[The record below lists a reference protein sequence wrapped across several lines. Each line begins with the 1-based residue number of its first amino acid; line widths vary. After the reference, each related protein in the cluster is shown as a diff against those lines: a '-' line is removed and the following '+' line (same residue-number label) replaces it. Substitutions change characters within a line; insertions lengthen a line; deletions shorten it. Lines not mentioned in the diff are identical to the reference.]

1 MKEPETVNQ
10 FMTQLTSLVNQ
21 LIVYGEDIADQR
33 VIDKVL
39 KSLQLLFELA
49 VAVIVEEAKDT
60 NQIQV
65 YELTVLQFLINLG

>member
-10 FMTQLTSLVNQ
+10 FMTQVTSLVNQ

-33 VIDKVL
+33 VIEKVL

-49 VAVIVEEAKDT
+49 GAIIVEEAKDT
-60 NQIQV
+60 NQMQV
-65 YELTVLQFLINLG
+65 YELTVLWFLINPG

>member
-33 VIDKVL
+33 VIEKVL

-60 NQIQV
+60 NQMQV
-65 YELTVLQFLINLG
+65 YELTVLWFLINPG

>member
-10 FMTQLTSLVNQ
+10 FMTQVTSLVNQ
-21 LIVYGEDIADQR
+21 LIVYGEDITDQR
-33 VIDKVL
+33 VIEKVL

-60 NQIQV
+60 NQMQV
-65 YELTVLQFLINLG
+65 YELTVLWFLINPG

>member
-10 FMTQLTSLVNQ
+10 FMTQVTSLVNQ
-21 LIVYGEDIADQR
+21 LIVYGDDIADQR

-49 VAVIVEEAKDT
+49 VAVIVQEAKDT
-60 NQIQV
+60 NQMQV
-65 YELTVLQFLINLG
+65 YELTVLWFLINPG

>member
-21 LIVYGEDIADQR
+21 LIVYSEDITDQR
-33 VIDKVL
+33 VIEKVL

-60 NQIQV
+60 NQMQV
-65 YELTVLQFLINLG
+65 YELTVLWFLINPG